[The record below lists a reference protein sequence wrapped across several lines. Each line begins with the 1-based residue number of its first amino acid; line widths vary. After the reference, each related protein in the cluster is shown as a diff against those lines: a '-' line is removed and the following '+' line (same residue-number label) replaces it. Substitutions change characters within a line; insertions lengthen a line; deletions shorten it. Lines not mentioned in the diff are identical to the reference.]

1 MGYRWSYVV
10 ESGRHQWLLKRN
22 CALRPWQLA
31 AWFVTVVLA
40 ALAIAAVCA
49 AGGAWI
55 VIPFAIVEA
64 IAVGVAFMV
73 YARHAADYER
83 IEATRDRL
91 VVECGCGQRID
102 RFEQGGC
109 AIRVEY
115 DPRERGP
122 IRLVAGGESVA
133 VGRYVPDDRKEML
146 ARQLRGALGAGQ
158 WARSAG

>member
-10 ESGRHQWLLKRN
+10 ESGRHQWLLARN

-31 AWFVTVVLA
+31 AWFVTAAIA

-55 VIPFAIVEA
+55 VIPFAIAEA
-64 IAVGVAFMV
+64 IAVAAAFMA

-91 VVECGCGQRID
+91 VVECGCGSRVD
-102 RFEQGGC
+102 RFEQDGRP
-109 AIRVEY
+109 IRVEY
-115 DPRERGP
+115 DPLGRGP
-122 IRLVAGGESVA
+122 IRLVAGGESIA
-133 VGRYVPDDRKEML
+133 VGRYVPDDCKAVLVE
-146 ARQLRGALGAGQ
+146 QLRGALGAGQ
-158 WARSAG
+158 RAWSGG